1 MAHRE
6 GNKSND
12 NVLPQ
17 QQQTRATFKSK
28 STTTKPKPI
37 TTTKTTTTTALG
49 KRKIKAIVS
58 EEKKPSTT
66 TRRRSARLSSSSS
79 SHPVV
84 DIAKDNND
92 DDAPPSPSNK
102 TTRSI
107 TPNNNANNKGHASSS
122 TKEQHPI
129 KYYYDVGTLI
139 SKLFIDQET
148 GVERAYPGKVIRY
161 DDNQGSSKLYH
172 VKYQDGDEED
182 LTVEELSEVVLGGPK
197 RLQKRQQQQQ
207 RQIVG
212 GGTSDSS
219 KRQLGIVTGSGK
231 KSKKKGSSA
240 IAIYS
245 DEPHGKKSVEDDNS
259 SNANNNEVMLIN
271 GVENPYNDPPRD
283 IDELDVDQP
292 EEFIDYI
299 DELYDHY
306 RSSETRRYSVCGIP
320 LANSYTYM
328 NKQPN
333 VEPSTRQYL
342 IERLVTSHVKWRCL
356 PETLYLCVNILDRY
370 LENEVVPWGIG
381 QLNLVGAGAMLIA
394 SKYEERWCVE
404 LPHLRQFAIWQ
415 FREEEVSF

>member
-28 STTTKPKPI
+28 STTTKPI

-66 TRRRSARLSSSSS
+66 TRRRSARLSSS
-79 SHPVV
+79 HPVV

-92 DDAPPSPSNK
+92 DDAPPSISNK
-102 TTRSI
+102 PTRSI
-107 TPNNNANNKGHASSS
+107 TPNNANNKGHASSS

-161 DDNQGSSKLYH
+161 DNQGSSKLYH

-207 RQIVG
+207 RQIAV
-212 GGTSDSS
+212 GGTSNSS
-219 KRQLGIVTGSGK
+219 NKRQLGIVTGSGK

-245 DEPHGKKSVEDDNS
+245 DEPSDKKSGEDDDNT
-259 SNANNNEVMLIN
+259 SNANNEVMVIN

-306 RSSETRRYSVCGIP
+306 RSSEKKTSVCGSIP

-370 LENEVVPWGIG
+370 LENEVVPGGIG
-381 QLNLVGAGAMLIA
+381 QLDLVGAGAMLIA